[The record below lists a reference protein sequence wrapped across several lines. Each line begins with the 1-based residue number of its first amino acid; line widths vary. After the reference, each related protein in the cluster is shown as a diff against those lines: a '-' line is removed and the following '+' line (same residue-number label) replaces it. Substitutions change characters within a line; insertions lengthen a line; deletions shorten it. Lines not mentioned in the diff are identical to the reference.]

1 MSRGPLIAVRDCL
14 TEITVLHDIAAR
26 MTPDA
31 FRDDPVARRAAA
43 YAIQTISEAVRRIPD
58 NWLADYPTQPWSQI
72 RAIGNRIRHEYYQ
85 LDDRILWEIMT
96 SDASALKLVLESML
110 ARHPKENN
118 G

>member
-43 YAIQTISEAVRRIPD
+43 YAVGNSGPVRPNTAR
-58 NWLADYPTQPWSQI
+58 NHAT
-72 RAIGNRIRHEYYQ
+72 
-85 LDDRILWEIMT
+85 
-96 SDASALKLVLESML
+96 ASC
-110 ARHPKENN
+110 

>member
-14 TEITVLHDIAAR
+14 TEITVLYDITAR

-43 YAIQTISEAVRRIPD
+43 YAIQTISEAVRR
-58 NWLADYPTQPWSQI
+58 
-72 RAIGNRIRHEYYQ
+72 HEYYP

-96 SDASALKLVLESML
+96 SDASVLKSVLESML
-110 ARHPKENN
+110 ARHLKENN